1 MHDIVYDDDM
11 KKLLI
16 ANWKSHKTQS
26 EVTSW
31 MDAFEEKYAKSLV
44 SRVVDIVIAPSDVFL
59 AKVADDL
66 TEGIGLAAQ
75 NVSPFPMGKY
85 TGATAAAQLASM
97 GVTYAIVGHSERR
110 RYFGEDNM
118 QVANKVQQCVDVGI
132 TPIVCV
138 DDEYVVSQAGAIDPE
153 LHSKCIVAY
162 EALSAIG
169 TGNNMNAL
177 HVEEV
182 TKTIKD
188 VFGSIPVLYGGSVT
202 SSNVTE
208 YTDTCDGWLVGTASL
223 AVEDFWALATAIGNA

>member
-1 MHDIVYDDDM
+1 M

-31 MDAFEEKYAKSLV
+31 MDAFEDKLSKSLA
-44 SRVVDIVIAPSDVFL
+44 SRDVKIVIAPSDVFL
-59 AKVADDL
+59 SKVADEVVHG
-66 TEGIGLAAQ
+66 TAIAAQ

-97 GVTYAIVGHSERR
+97 GVEYAIVGHSERR
-110 RYFGEDNM
+110 RYFAEDNT
-118 QVANKVQQCVDVGI
+118 QVANKVRQCVEAGI

-138 DDEYVVSQAGAIDPE
+138 DDDYVSSQAAAIDPE
-153 LHSKCIVAY
+153 LHPKCIVAY

-169 TGNNMNAL
+169 SGNNMNAV
-177 HVEEV
+177 HVAEI
-182 TKTIKD
+182 TDTIKE
-188 VFGSIPVLYGGSVT
+188 VFGAVPVLYGGSVT

-208 YTDTCDGWLVGTASL
+208 YTDISDGWLIGTASL
-223 AVEDFWALATAIGNA
+223 KVEDFWALVTAVANIKSQDV